1 MSKIRL
7 YGSASGYAEITASSN
22 AGDQSFTLPT
32 VGGTLV
38 TPDATQTLTNKTIIG
53 SQGSVRVP
61 GTIIQVVNGTYST
74 ETSSSSSTYA
84 DTGLTAT
91 ITPTSSSS
99 KILVLA
105 SQAGCAKQ
113 TSNTYVLLRL
123 LRAGSSIAV
132 FETAAGF
139 NGGTANNYVGSCS
152 ICYLDS
158 PATTSATTYKTQ
170 LASGSNTASV
180 AVQYSS
186 AVSTI
191 TLIEVAA

>member
-22 AGDQSFTLPT
+22 AGDQSFSLPT

-61 GTIIQVVNGTYST
+61 GTIIQVVNATYSVST
-74 ETSSSSSTYA
+74 TTSSSTYA

-91 ITPTSSSS
+91 ITPTSATS
-99 KILVLA
+99 KVLVLIN
-105 SQAGCAKQ
+105 QAGCGKF
-113 TSNTYVLLRL
+113 TNNTFLQLRL
-123 LRAGSSIAV
+123 LRGSTVLSSFDLDAGYTNTT
-132 FETAAGF
+132 TAAQV
-139 NGGTANNYVGSCS
+139 GTCS
-152 ICYLDS
+152 TSYLDS
-158 PATTSATTYKTQ
+158 PATTSSTTYKSQ
-170 LASGSNTASV
+170 FASSNNV
-180 AVQYSS
+180 AGAVVQSSS
-186 AVSTI
+186 ATSTI